1 MWRVGIDI
9 GGAFTDAYA
18 LNEETGE
25 FRWVKVETTP
35 DIISGVIESLRRLNI
50 SMSNVRFMFH
60 GQTVVINTIITRT
73 GARVALI
80 TTKGFRDIL
89 ELQRSNRRDLYNLK
103 YRKPEPLVPR
113 WLRFEIEERVMYDGS
128 VMVPLNYKDLD
139 ITVNRIRKVGN
150 IESIAI
156 SYVNSYANP
165 KHEIETEE
173 YLRNILGDIFITRS
187 SSLTRLWREYE
198 RTSTAVLNA
207 YVLPKFYN
215 YVTSLEGEFSKLG
228 FKGVFYIVLSN
239 GGVNTSSFIKN
250 YPIYTV
256 EGGPIS
262 GVLVRWYLVDLLMK
276 GT

>member
-73 GARVALI
+73 GARVALV

-215 YVTSLEGEFSKLG
+215 YH
-228 FKGVFYIVLSN
+228 
-239 GGVNTSSFIKN
+239 
-250 YPIYTV
+250 
-256 EGGPIS
+256 
-262 GVLVRWYLVDLLMK
+262 D
-276 GT
+276 